1 MDIYLIRHT
10 TPKVD
15 KGICYGATDLPVVE
29 TFPTEAKAVK
39 AALPIYQA
47 TTTVYSSPLIR
58 CHQLAQFI
66 APPQHIIVESSLREI
81 SFGDWEMHPW
91 KSIDKTVMKNWFDN
105 FVNIPPPNGEAFQTV
120 YDRTIKALEV
130 AKSKSKNQLWIVAHS
145 GIIRAILCHYQSTP
159 LKDAFKANMEYG
171 AVYKIDDLTKEVSQL
186 K

>member
-15 KGICYGATDLPVVE
+15 KGICYGATDLPVVK
-29 TFPTEAKAVK
+29 TFPDEAKAVK
-39 AALPIYQA
+39 AVLPIYQP
-47 TTTVYSSPLIR
+47 TTTVYSSPLVR

-66 APPQHIIVESSLREI
+66 APPQSIHVEPSFKEI

-91 KSIDKTVMKNWFDN
+91 KSIDKLVMKKWFEN
-105 FVNIPPPNGEAFQTV
+105 FVHISPPNGEAFQTV
-120 YDRTIKALEV
+120 YDRTIKALER
-130 AKSKSKNQLWIVAHS
+130 AKKDSQDQLWIVAHS
-145 GIIRAILCHYQSTP
+145 GIIRAILCYYQNIP

-171 AVYKIDDLTKEVSQL
+171 AVYKIDEETKEVSQL